1 MKIIGLADFDSYIY
15 DVIRLNST
23 KLSLTKS
30 RILKKFIVGLL
41 VLGLTSQVFAQ
52 VTEVEQLSEVVVTAV
67 NYKYLNAVD
76 NSEAAIPVQML
87 ERKVAAYNVQEQDF
101 YIDDYDYYTVQFF
114 IPDGKIV
121 AVYDA
126 DGKIMRTIEKFND
139 IKLPTA
145 VSSALAER
153 FPNWEVVSD
162 VYRVTYTDKKGAN
175 KSYKLKLKNGD
186 EVMRIKMTDD
196 GEFL

>member
-1 MKIIGLADFDSYIY
+1 M
-15 DVIRLNST
+15 
-23 KLSLTKS
+23 
-30 RILKKFIVGLL
+30 KKFIVGLL

-87 ERKVAAYNVQEQDF
+87 ERKVAAFNVQEQDY
-101 YIDDYDYYTVQFF
+101 YIDDYDYYTVSFF

-126 DGKIMRTIEKFND
+126 DGKVMRTIEKFED
-139 IKLPTA
+139 IKLPA
-145 VSSALAER
+145 ALNKALAER

-162 VYRVTYTDKKGAN
+162 VYRVTYSDKKGAK
-175 KSYKLKLKNGD
+175 KSYKLKLQNGD
-186 EVMRIKMTDD
+186 KVMRVKMTDE

>member
-1 MKIIGLADFDSYIY
+1 M
-15 DVIRLNST
+15 
-23 KLSLTKS
+23 
-30 RILKKFIVGLL
+30 KKFIVGLL

-87 ERKVAAYNVQEQDF
+87 ERKAAAFNVQEQDY
-101 YIDDYDYYTVQFF
+101 YIDDYDYYTVSFF
-114 IPDGKIV
+114 IPEGKIV
-121 AVYDA
+121 AVYDP
-126 DGKIMRTIEKFND
+126 DGKIMRTIEKFVD
-139 IKLPTA
+139 IKLPSA
-145 VSSALAER
+145 INQALAER

-186 EVMRIKMTDD
+186 KVMRVKMTDD